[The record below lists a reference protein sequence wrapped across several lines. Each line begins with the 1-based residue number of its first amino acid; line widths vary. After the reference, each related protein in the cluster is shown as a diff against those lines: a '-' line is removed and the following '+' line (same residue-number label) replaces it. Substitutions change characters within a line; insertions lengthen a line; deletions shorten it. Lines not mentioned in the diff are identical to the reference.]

1 MIDLPDFTVKLH
13 GFGYRRSI
21 LAGSEPEITLTAFI
35 EPKPGTEAAK
45 LVPEGGVGWRY
56 EIPEAKAREL
66 IAAMQAALED
76 PPVQT

>member
-13 GFGYRRSI
+13 GFGYRRS
-21 LAGSEPEITLTAFI
+21 AVEPGHDITLVAYI

-45 LVPEGGVGWRY
+45 LVPEGSVGWRY
-56 EIPEAKAREL
+56 EMPEAKAREL

-76 PPVQT
+76 PVVQT

>member
-1 MIDLPDFTVKLH
+1 VIDLPDFTVKLH
-13 GFGYRRSI
+13 GFGYRRS
-21 LAGSEPEITLTAFI
+21 LGVSEPEITLTAYI

-45 LVPEGGVGWRY
+45 LVPEGGVGCRY

-76 PPVQT
+76 PAVQT